1 MLFLETEN
9 DLLVS
14 KTAMNLCILQ
24 FLPRHFFKEEILYRG
39 DVPVFV
45 APSVSQM
52 PEISDSRIFMEV
64 SLGRFNAYTQISL
77 LLKRN
82 IDGVYKAP
90 LFELPH

>member
-1 MLFLETEN
+1 M
-9 DLLVS
+9 
-14 KTAMNLCILQ
+14 
-24 FLPRHFFKEEILYRG
+24 
-39 DVPVFV
+39 PVFV